1 MTDLIQGLLAC
12 LQRGWWGVGAWG
24 GTPGSEDDLLMLF
37 HIKYQEEVGG
47 KRQNRDVAQQTHAG
61 FSLYKTQNFLKG
73 LQTIC
78 VYYKTDKNFPSQVRN
93 DCGPNLKQAA
103 SRGLSVGALWLFRA
117 HQPLR
122 PEHQRITIFNWNV
135 LLMSNI
141 AHLYN

>member
-24 GTPGSEDDLLMLF
+24 GGHRALKMTYWCFSILN
-37 HIKYQEEVGG
+37 IRKKWG
-47 KRQNRDVAQQTHAG
+47 KRQNREVTQQTHAG

-73 LQTIC
+73 LQTIR
-78 VYYKTDKNFPSQVRN
+78 VYFKTDKVFPSQVRN

-122 PEHQRITIFNWNV
+122 PQHQRITIFNWNV